1 MNGIVRVALAPPDL
15 VDASLAKEVAAI
27 INRDLYGT
35 RLLLTRKV
43 PTLIARYQTIQE
55 RSLWETIDA
64 LGKEF
69 NLTDQE
75 QRQLLPSG
83 QQRVFYNGIGWPRTY
98 MKQAG
103 LLESTCRGYFHISK
117 RCLAVLSE
125 KLSKFDDSYLEQFA
139 EFRQFKQHRRE
150 KSTLPPVSP
159 EMRMNML

>member
-1 MNGIVRVALAPPDL
+1 MAIPDYETIML
-15 VDASLAKEVAAI
+15 P
-27 INRDLYGT
+27 
-35 RLLLTRKV
+35 LLQFLGC
-43 PTLIARYQTIQE
+43 QQE
-55 RSLWETIDA
+55 HSLWETIDA

-83 QQRVFYNGIGWPRTY
+83 QQTVFYNRIGWPRTY

-117 RCLAVLSE
+117 WGLAVLSE

-139 EFRQFKQHRRE
+139 EFRQFKERRRE
-150 KSTLPPVSP
+150 KSTEITRADEQGKS
-159 EMRMNML
+159 R